1 MNRYLFNLD
10 GEKIMSKQMKFG
22 FDCEIVNGF
31 VLIHNKKDSTVV
43 FVDRFSDR
51 KVI

>member
-1 MNRYLFNLD
+1 MDFD
-10 GEKIMSKQMKFG
+10 GTTYSVDTG
-22 FDCEIVNGF
+22 EIVNGF
-31 VLIHNKKDSTVV
+31 VFKILIHNKKDSTVV